1 MLVKSIY
8 QLQNLYYKHYY
19 LFFLIDYIKKIIKF
33 YSLFIVINIQFNLNI
48 IILLLAFYFI

>member
-48 IILLLAFYFI
+48 IIFLFICLK